1 MHVDIY
7 TGEQA
12 KDKCKLRS
20 FVAEPSVKDHS
31 LSSSRSHTESLLTD
45 SSDFDTKAS
54 TNCSEQD
61 KINVFRDGDACI
73 RGVEKKAGKLDNQ
86 LRNKDDQIKHKS
98 LFPKLKGT
106 MMGSGPGRPSDDV
119 SKTEIASYTN
129 GKVCSEP
136 TSLSKN
142 NSRVVKAPASHP
154 NVSDKLSNSV
164 LSLHISCCCFLFT
177 LWAFVSCF
185 RSLF

>member
-1 MHVDIY
+1 MHVYIY

-12 KDKCKLRS
+12 KDKCKPRS
-20 FVAEPSVKDHS
+20 FVTEPSVKDHS

-54 TNCSEQD
+54 TNCSED
-61 KINVFRDGDACI
+61 KINVFRDDHRI

-98 LFPKLKGT
+98 LFPKFKGT
-106 MMGSGPGRPSDDV
+106 MMGSGPGRPFDDV

-129 GKVCSEP
+129 GKVSSEP

-142 NSRVVKAPASHP
+142 NTRVVKAPAPHP
-154 NVSDKLSNSV
+154 NVSDKMSNSV
-164 LSLHISCCCFLFT
+164 LSHSYFMLSFFFFT
-177 LWAFVSCF
+177 LWAFVSHF